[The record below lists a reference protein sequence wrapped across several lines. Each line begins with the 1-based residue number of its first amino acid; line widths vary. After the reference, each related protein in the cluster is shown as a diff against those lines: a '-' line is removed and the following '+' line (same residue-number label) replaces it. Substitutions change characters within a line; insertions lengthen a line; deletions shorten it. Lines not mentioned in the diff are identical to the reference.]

1 MLMGGWTRGAVAGS
15 VGGRYAEG
23 MLAATSGIS
32 QVIRQRIDVA
42 ALIPERYAAYRELVV
57 AGLIYFLERLPAHR
71 LGAIVAEQAAL
82 PATAT
87 AAHRLVELMHHCA
100 TLHKLGQVLARDRR
114 LDAGLR
120 GQLQRLESI
129 VPRTPVSSALAA
141 IRHDLPDLEGQ
152 GVRVGGEVLAE
163 ASVAVVVPIEWH
175 QADSG
180 AVTRGVLKVLKP
192 GIAERLNDELTI
204 WGGLGD
210 FLDEESTRRGLP
222 ELNFR
227 ETLDSVRE
235 LLASEVDLRGEQRNL
250 AVAQKMY
257 GMVPGM
263 AIPRL
268 LPFCSARITA
278 MERIDGRK
286 VTELDGSETG
296 LREGIAETI
305 VRGLLAQVIWN
316 QESEALFH
324 ADPHA
329 GNLCVTEDGRLGV
342 YDWSLTATLSKRGRV
357 LITRM
362 VVGALMDSAAMVA
375 AAVEDL
381 ATGAVDRERLRA
393 VVGKAVDELRG
404 RSLPTLAWLTR
415 LLDRC
420 VVEGGVRFEANLL
433 LFRKTLHSL
442 QGVLADVDPQFE
454 VDRVLLREVIARYGR
469 EWPMRA
475 FALPW
480 DHSFATH
487 VSNAEV
493 QGLMMTLPFMAGRA
507 WLEQFS
513 RGVRREAQSV

>member
-1 MLMGGWTRGAVAGS
+1 MLG
-15 VGGRYAEG
+15 G

-42 ALIPERYAAYRELVV
+42 ALIPEGYAAYRELVV

-82 PATAT
+82 PATAV
-87 AAHRLVELMHHCA
+87 AAHRLVELMHHCP

-129 VPRTPVSSALAA
+129 EPRTAVSSALAA
-141 IRHDLPDLEGQ
+141 IRHDLPDLDRQ
-152 GVRVGGEVLAE
+152 GVTVGGEVLAE
-163 ASVAVVVPIEWH
+163 ASVAVVVSFEWH

-180 AVTRGVLKVLKP
+180 AVTGGVLKVLKP
-192 GIAERLNDELTI
+192 GIAERLHNELTI
-204 WGGLGD
+204 WEGLGD
-210 FLDEESTRRGLP
+210 FLDEESARRGLP
-222 ELNFR
+222 AVNFR
-227 ETLDSVRE
+227 ETLESVRE

-250 AVAQKMY
+250 EVAQEMY

-278 MERIDGRK
+278 MERIDGRR
-286 VTELDGSETG
+286 VTELGGSETG

-305 VRGLLAQVIWN
+305 VRGLLAQAIWN
-316 QESEALFH
+316 HESEALFH

-342 YDWSLTATLSKRGRV
+342 YDWSLTSTLSKRGRV

-362 VVGALMDSAAMVA
+362 VVGAMMDSTAMVA

-381 ATGAVDRERLRA
+381 ATGAVDREQLRA
-393 VVGKAVDELRG
+393 VVEKVIGELRG
-404 RSLPTLAWLTR
+404 RSLPNLAWLTR
-415 LLDRC
+415 LLDRS

-433 LFRKTLHSL
+433 LFRKALHCL
-442 QGVLADVDPQFE
+442 QGVLADVDPQFD
-454 VDRVLLREVIARYGR
+454 VDRVLLQEVMARYWR

-480 DHSFATH
+480 DHCFATH
-487 VSNAEV
+487 ISHAEV
-493 QGLMMTLPFMAGRA
+493 QGLMMALPLVAGRA
-507 WLEQFS
+507 WLEQVS
-513 RGVRREAQSV
+513 RGAKREAHAV